1 MKTDIQSADDIKI
14 LVNSFYDKVKQDAT
28 IRHFFTEVVK
38 VDWDKHLPVM
48 YRFWENIVFHT
59 GSYTGN
65 PMEVHQQLHNKCPM
79 HKFHFDRW
87 IALFNETVDELFEG
101 EKAFQIKQRALSIAT
116 VIQMKIADMPREES
130 VY

>member
-79 HKFHFDRW
+79 HKFHFERW
-87 IALFNETVDELFEG
+87 IELFNETVDELFEG

-116 VIQMKIADMPREES
+116 VIQIKIADMPREES

>member
-14 LVNSFYDKVKQDAT
+14 LVNAFYDKVKQDET

-38 VDWDKHLPVM
+38 VDWEKHLPVM

-65 PMEVHQQLHNKCPM
+65 PMEVHQHLHSKCPM
-79 HKFHFDRW
+79 NKLHFNRW
-87 IALFNETVDELFEG
+87 IDLFNETVDELFEG

-116 VIQMKIADMPREES
+116 VMQIKIADLPREES